1 MGEEKPRK
9 RARRSWKKK
18 ERKRTREEENENTG
32 DKQADEAPNCS
43 HHQRSGDLRELG
55 SPQDCS
61 LHPCKRK
68 KGTDQEEDR
77 DEEKIRKEE
86 DMYSAGTK
94 WTKRKGIWVK
104 NFTGQE
110 KEAREIDPDLASQ
123 YNEGSKTKKR
133 MDWIQVNGNWI
144 KNPEKDPDIPP
155 DTLEEGP
162 DIPKNKKRA
171 EEIMTILPRK
181 RLRKKYNA

>member
-1 MGEEKPRK
+1 MFMEEEGK
-9 RARRSWKKK
+9 
-18 ERKRTREEENENTG
+18 KRTRTG
-32 DKQADEAPNCS
+32 DL
-43 HHQRSGDLRELG
+43 GELG

-144 KNPEKDPDIPP
+144 KTPEKDPDTPP
-155 DTLEEGP
+155 NTLEEDP
-162 DIPKNKKRA
+162 DIPKKKSA
-171 EEIMTILPRK
+171 EETMIIPPRK
-181 RLRKKYNA
+181 RLRKKNNA